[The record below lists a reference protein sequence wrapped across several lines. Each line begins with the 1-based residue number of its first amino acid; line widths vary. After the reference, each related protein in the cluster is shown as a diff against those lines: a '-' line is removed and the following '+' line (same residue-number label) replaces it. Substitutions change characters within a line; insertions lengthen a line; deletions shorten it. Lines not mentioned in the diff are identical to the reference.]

1 MYLTS
6 AFVPSIIQ
14 AIEERLKE
22 KVEDTDS
29 VFKKGPQV
37 AGESTFANTKIKR
50 PVVLSLSCAGMDQE
64 VEGIFTTGESQ
75 MGREGTLVRLSAS
88 TRRLASVRKMQ

>member
-29 VFKKGPQV
+29 VFKKGHQV
-37 AGESTFANTKIKR
+37 AGESTFANTKI
-50 PVVLSLSCAGMDQE
+50 
-64 VEGIFTTGESQ
+64 
-75 MGREGTLVRLSAS
+75 
-88 TRRLASVRKMQ
+88 